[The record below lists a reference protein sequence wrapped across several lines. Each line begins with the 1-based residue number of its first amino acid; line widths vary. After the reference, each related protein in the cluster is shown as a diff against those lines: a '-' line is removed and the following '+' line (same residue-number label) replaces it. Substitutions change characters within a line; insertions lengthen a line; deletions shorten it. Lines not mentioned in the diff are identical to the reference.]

1 MTIDET
7 CAPAGTDPSFVI
19 GHSSSRDA
27 RTWIEISGPV
37 KGEAADAIADALLE
51 AGALAVDVAD
61 LNAESDAEQP
71 IFGEPG
77 MPLSQRWADS
87 RIAALFDSNVATED
101 IEALW
106 QALRDGVAGE
116 ASALGPHEFRVV
128 PETDWVRATQAQ
140 FEPIQIT
147 PRLWIV
153 PTWCELPDAAAI
165 NLRVDPGLAFGTG
178 THPTT
183 RLCLQWLSDLQL
195 TGLSV
200 LDYGCGSGILAMAAS
215 ALGAAEVVG
224 VDIDPQAVETARLN
238 TVANGLAASYAVS
251 DAEINRQFDVV
262 VANILAGPL
271 TVLAPAICAHVK
283 PGGQLALAGI
293 LPPQIDRIT
302 AAYAPW
308 IALTVTAQRDGWVR
322 MSGTRT
328 P

>member
-1 MTIDET
+1 MT
-7 CAPAGTDPSFVI
+7 ARRSALG
-19 GHSSSRDA
+19 RDDLT
-27 RTWIEISGPV
+27 TWIEISGPV
-37 KGEAADAIADALLE
+37 KGDAADAIADALLE

-106 QALRDGVAGE
+106 QTLRDGVDGE
-116 ASALGPHEFRVV
+116 ASALGPHEFRIV

-153 PTWCELPDAAAI
+153 PTWCELPDPSAI

-183 RLCLQWLSDLQL
+183 RLCLQWLSDLPL
-195 TGLSV
+195 ARRSV
-200 LDYGCGSGILAMAAS
+200 LDYGCGSGILAMA
-215 ALGAAEVVG
+215 
-224 VDIDPQAVETARLN
+224 
-238 TVANGLAASYAVS
+238 Y
-251 DAEINRQFDVV
+251 
-262 VANILAGPL
+262 
-271 TVLAPAICAHVK
+271 
-283 PGGQLALAGI
+283 
-293 LPPQIDRIT
+293 
-302 AAYAPW
+302 
-308 IALTVTAQRDGWVR
+308 
-322 MSGTRT
+322 
-328 P
+328 

>member
-1 MTIDET
+1 VS
-7 CAPAGTDPSFVI
+7 AL
-19 GHSSSRDA
+19 
-27 RTWIEISGPV
+27 TWLEISGPV

-77 MPLSQRWADS
+77 MALNQRWADS
-87 RIAALFDSNVATED
+87 RIAALFESSITTDDLDT
-101 IEALW
+101 LW
-106 QALRDGVAGE
+106 NALRSEAGD
-116 ASALGPHEFRVV
+116 SLGPHEFRVV

-140 FEPIQIT
+140 FEPIEIT
-147 PRLWIV
+147 TKLWIV
-153 PTWCELPDAAAI
+153 PTWCEPPNPAAI

-195 TGLSV
+195 AGKTV

-215 ALGAAEVVG
+215 ALGAIEVFG

-238 TVANGLAASYAVS
+238 TEANNLKVAYATS
-251 DAEINRQFDVV
+251 DDVLHAKYDVV

-271 TVLAPAICAHVK
+271 TVLAPAICNHVK
-283 PGGQLALAGI
+283 SGGSLALAGI
-293 LPPQIDRIT
+293 LTPQIERIQT
-302 AAYAPW
+302 AYAPW
-308 IALTVTAQRDGWVR
+308 VKLTVSAERDGWVR
-322 MSGTRT
+322 MSGTRD
-328 P
+328 

>member
-1 MTIDET
+1 MT
-7 CAPAGTDPSFVI
+7 ARRSALG
-19 GHSSSRDA
+19 RDDLT
-27 RTWIEISGPV
+27 TWIEISGPV
-37 KGEAADAIADALLE
+37 KGDAADAIADALLE

-106 QALRDGVAGE
+106 QTLRDGVDGD
-116 ASALGPHEFRVV
+116 ASALGPHEFRIV

-153 PTWCELPDAAAI
+153 PTWCELPDPSAI

-183 RLCLQWLSDLQL
+183 RLCLQWLSDLPL
-195 TGLSV
+195 ARRSV

-238 TVANGLAASYAVS
+238 TTANGLTASYAVS
-251 DAEINRQFDVV
+251 DAEINRQFDIV

-283 PGGQLALAGI
+283 AGGQLALAGI

-302 AAYAPW
+302 DAYAPW
-308 IALTVTAQRDGWVR
+308 IAMTVTAERDGWVR
-322 MSGTRT
+322 MSGTRA

>member
-1 MTIDET
+1 MTL
-7 CAPAGTDPSFVI
+7 S
-19 GHSSSRDA
+19 
-27 RTWIEISGPV
+27 WIEISGPV
-37 KGEAADAIADALLE
+37 KGTAADAIADELLA

-77 MPLSQRWADS
+77 MALTQRWADS
-87 RIAALFDSNVATED
+87 RIAALFDGDSALDELEQLWNSLRVDATE
-101 IEALW
+101 
-106 QALRDGVAGE
+106 
-116 ASALGPHEFRVV
+116 SLGPHEFRVV

-140 FEPIQIT
+140 FEPIEIT

-153 PTWCELPDAAAI
+153 PTWCQPPNVNAI

-183 RLCLQWLSDLQL
+183 RLCLQWLSDLPL
-195 TGLSV
+195 AGKSV

-215 ALGAAEVVG
+215 ALGAASVFG
-224 VDIDPQAVETARLN
+224 VDIDPQAVETARFN
-238 TVANGLAASYAVS
+238 TDANGLSVTYAVS
-251 DAEINRQFDVV
+251 DLDLDARYDVV

-271 TVLAPAICAHVK
+271 TVLAPAICAHVR

-293 LPPQIDRIT
+293 LSPQIQRIQ

-308 IALTVTAQRDGWVR
+308 ITMSVTAERDGWVR
-322 MSGTRT
+322 MTGVRH
-328 P
+328 